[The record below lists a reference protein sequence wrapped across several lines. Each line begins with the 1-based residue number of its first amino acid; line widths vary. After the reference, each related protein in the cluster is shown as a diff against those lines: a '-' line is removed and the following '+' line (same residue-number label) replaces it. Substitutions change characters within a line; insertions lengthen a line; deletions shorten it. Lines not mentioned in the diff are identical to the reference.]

1 MGNPEIVHAYIPNTD
16 QHVNQYTREIWDGK
30 WNRAKYIGQK
40 KDKNTPVVFDDS
52 MVTPDG
58 YSGNTELTKI
68 LKQRYTY
75 QWVSAYSN
83 KESTIVQFDGKE
95 FFVELCINNTVLGE
109 NPVWVVT
116 DFYRAAVGN
125 LKSRERVLASTESAI
140 ENLSNETAAA

>member
-30 WNRAKYIGQK
+30 WNKAKYIGQK

-58 YSGNTELTKI
+58 YSENTKLTQD
-68 LKQRYTY
+68 LKQRYKY
-75 QWVSAYSN
+75 QWVTTFSN
-83 KESTIVQFDGKE
+83 EESTIIQFDWKE
-95 FFVELCINNTVLGE
+95 YFVELRINNNVLGK
-109 NPVWVVT
+109 NPIWVVT

-125 LKSRERVLASTESAI
+125 LKSQERVLASTESAL
-140 ENLSNETAAA
+140 ENLSNETATA